1 MKYTIVASCLLV
13 SAYAQAV
20 RPDVCDGDAKA
31 RERTTPPQVR
41 VMTYNVRYS
50 AGDRKSKDN
59 NWKARRGDFARVV
72 EREDEK
78 LLKTVTWVLQPQK
91 SSDRLRVFLFENGF
105 DIVDENA
112 SEDRGLYYLII
123 KAVYTGVPSKYTLAQ
138 KYYGPVILRRI
149 EAEEP
154 VVLSYKERLD
164 RRFEMSSRGEP
175 EVKQMLE
182 EISDGKN

>member
-72 EREDEK
+72 EREAPDVVGFQEV
-78 LLKTVTWVLQPQK
+78 LPDQRQPFFAHVLVLKAAARIDHEVRVAGRLGRLQ
-91 SSDRLRVFLFENGF
+91 RAY
-105 DIVDENA
+105 DI
-112 SEDRGLYYLII
+112 G
-123 KAVYTGVPSKYTLAQ
+123 
-138 KYYGPVILRRI
+138 LRRTAALRT
-149 EAEEP
+149 EQ
-154 VVLSYKERLD
+154 D
-164 RRFEMSSRGEP
+164 
-175 EVKQMLE
+175 
-182 EISDGKN
+182 